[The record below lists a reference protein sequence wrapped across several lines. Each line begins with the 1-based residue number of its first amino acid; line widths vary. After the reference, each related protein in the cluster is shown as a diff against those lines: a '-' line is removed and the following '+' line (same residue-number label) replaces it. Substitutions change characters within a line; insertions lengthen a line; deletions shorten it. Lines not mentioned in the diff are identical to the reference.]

1 MLGNVLGK
9 LSTNSKFPWVD
20 GFSNSIFRS
29 YTHGSFKVV
38 VQNFR
43 LITPFDESIFKIF

>member
-9 LSTNSKFPWVD
+9 LSTNGKFPWVD

-29 YTHGSFKVV
+29 TLMVLSKWWSRILG
-38 VQNFR
+38 
-43 LITPFDESIFKIF
+43 